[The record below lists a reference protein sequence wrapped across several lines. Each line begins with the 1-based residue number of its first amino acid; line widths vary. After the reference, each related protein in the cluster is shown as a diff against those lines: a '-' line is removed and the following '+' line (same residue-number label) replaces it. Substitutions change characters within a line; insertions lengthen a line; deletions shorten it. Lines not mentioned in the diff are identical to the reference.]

1 MTKPGRFISRVL
13 RRLREQRGFTL
24 SELLVVMAS
33 GLIVASALFTIFD
46 VTLRQTT
53 RTFSRIDATQRA
65 RTVLERMASEM
76 HSACVEVRT
85 TPIRPGST
93 ASTVSFWSAYGSGVT
108 LTPVQRSI
116 TLDSATSK
124 LTESVY
130 PLAAGSGTTPNT
142 WVASTT
148 PSSTETLLTNV
159 AQSGATPVFQYLSAG
174 PTGQTTLVPALDELE
189 SEKTT
194 EVRITFVVKPTGGS
208 NQNVNLI
215 TNTVTNSVSLRLTP
229 TPNPGAPNQD
239 FNPCE

>member
-1 MTKPGRFISRVL
+1 MPRD
-13 RRLREQRGFTL
+13 RLTALSTRLSSQRGFTL
-24 SELLVVMAS
+24 AELLVVMAS
-33 GLIVASALFTIFD
+33 GLIVASALFTILD

-53 RTFSRIDATQRA
+53 RTFSRIDATQRT
-65 RTVLERMASEM
+65 RTVLEQISNEM
-76 HSACVEVRT
+76 HSSCVENRT

-93 ASTVSFWSAYGSGVT
+93 ASTVSFWSAYGNGVT
-108 LTPVQRSI
+108 LTPVQRTISFN
-116 TLDSATSK
+116 SATSK

-130 PLAAGSGTTPNT
+130 PLAVGSGTTPNT

-159 AQSGATPVFQYLSAG
+159 AQSGTTPVLQYYSAG
-174 PTGQTTLVPALDELE
+174 PTGQTTLVPSLDEAE

-194 EVRITFVVKPTGGS
+194 EVRITLVVKPTGGD
-208 NQNVNLI
+208 NQNVNLV
-215 TNTVTNSVSLRLTP
+215 TNTVTNSMSLRLTP

>member
-1 MTKPGRFISRVL
+1 MRSRFRHL
-13 RRLREQRGFTL
+13 RDAVGQERGFTL

-33 GLIVASALFTIFD
+33 GLIVASGLFTIFD

-65 RTVLERMASEM
+65 RTVLERVASEM
-76 HSACVEVRT
+76 HSSCVENRT

-93 ASTVSFWSAYGSGVT
+93 ASSVSFWSAYGAGVAV
-108 LTPVQRSI
+108 TPVQRTI
-116 TLDSATSK
+116 TFDSATSK

-130 PLAAGSGTTPNT
+130 PVASGTTPNT
-142 WVASTT
+142 WVASGT
-148 PSSTETLLTNV
+148 PTSTETLLTNV
-159 AQSGATPVFQYLSAG
+159 AQSGSTPVFQYYSAG
-174 PTGQTTLVPALDELE
+174 PTGQTTLSAPIDETE

-194 EVRITFVVKPTGGS
+194 EVRLTLVVKPTGGS
-208 NQNVNLI
+208 NQNVNLV